1 MNLTLTQWF
10 APNVMPVHK
19 GVYQRGVPTFSNNMT
34 VYAYWDGMNW
44 YVSSSTVQ
52 GARRYKSQRK
62 VSVLNHASWRGIAE
76 EPI

>member
-19 GVYQRGVPTFSNNMT
+19 GVYQRGVSAFSPHTM
-34 VYAYWDGMNW
+34 YAYWDGVDW
-44 YVSSSTVQ
+44 HV
-52 GARRYKSQRK
+52 GAETYNGAVRHYKNGKKSI
-62 VSVLNHASWRGIAE
+62 LTNPSWRGIAQ